1 MLKTQCDAILHLVN
15 WLELKGEKI
24 LSVDED
30 VETLELLNGELF
42 GSR

>member
-1 MLKTQCDAILHLVN
+1 MLKTQCDAILHPVN
-15 WLELKGEKI
+15 LLELKGEKI

-30 VETLELLNGELF
+30 VETLELSNGELF